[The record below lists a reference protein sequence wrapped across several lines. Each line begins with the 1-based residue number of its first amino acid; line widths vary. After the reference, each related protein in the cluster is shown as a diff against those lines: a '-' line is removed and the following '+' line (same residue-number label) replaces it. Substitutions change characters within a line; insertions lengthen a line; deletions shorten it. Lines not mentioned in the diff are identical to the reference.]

1 MKRILGSS
9 KFWTAVIT
17 AVACTAAPFVLP
29 AEQAA
34 TVISII
40 KWLALAVIG
49 GTAVEDAAQ
58 KLTNGAAK

>member
-1 MKRILGSS
+1 
-9 KFWTAVIT
+9 VIT